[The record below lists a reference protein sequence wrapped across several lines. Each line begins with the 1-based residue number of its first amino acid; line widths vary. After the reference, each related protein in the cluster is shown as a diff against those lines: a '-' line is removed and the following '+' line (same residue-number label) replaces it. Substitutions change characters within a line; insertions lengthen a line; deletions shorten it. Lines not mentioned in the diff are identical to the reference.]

1 MCIFSWGEGVYLLR
15 SVEVQCWW
23 CRYPKYSWLEGEW
36 DSQWLGKGA
45 DLRSQEEEGGGH
57 CVELQVEPPKCS
69 GGDWWR
75 WAYYVWGTL
84 HQTGD
89 DNLVDIPWRQ
99 QNHHWATRP
108 KIPQDRKNRV
118 RQSKVLTFQHSPFQ
132 PFLGE
137 DGVGWVGE
145 GGLPAH
151 LLRDG

>member
-1 MCIFSWGEGVYLLR
+1 MYLFSWGGWGVRGLPAQISGSPVL
-15 SVEVQCWW
+15 VVQVPKIFGVRRRVSQPMTGTRCWSEKP
-23 CRYPKYSWLEGEW
+23 R
-36 DSQWLGKGA
+36 
-45 DLRSQEEEGGGH
+45 GGGRWSL
-57 CVELQVEPPKCS
+57 CWAPSWVE
-69 GGDWWR
+69 GAWWR

-132 PFLGE
+132 PNQPESGSHCIAL
-137 DGVGWVGE
+137 VKVSVP
-145 GGLPAH
+145 LSM
-151 LLRDG
+151 L